1 MAKVY
6 RVSLRHERKKLKQL
20 TQADNHNYRRN
31 DYQRSNIDPERTHLN
46 KTYYR
51 MYDDPSLSL
60 KQMIE
65 RRIEEIPPNE
75 RPKIVDKGNNET
87 VFAVELVLQAS
98 PEFFEDHPDKLDDW
112 INSNVEFIKKRYG
125 ENLLDIVLHLDE
137 KTPHFHIH
145 VLPLER
151 TQKKKRLGAKQKAA
165 GMEQQYY
172 TSYSFNAKKLFS
184 PTEQSRNQD
193 AFVKPVKHLDIH
205 RGIKNSDKRHV
216 SIHDYH
222 KRVKEAC
229 VLANNKVNRKVEYKI
244 PKPAIKRTLLGN
256 AFEDMP
262 SYYNRVKN
270 DVKTFISEIKEYVRT
285 IEYALHSER
294 DKNALLSNTIE
305 KLNKI
310 CDDDH
315 SLLSTRFDEMKQEL
329 SSLKS
334 IEAKLQYQEQANTHL
349 AQMVATERTEKLE
362 LEKQLY
368 RASQKRSGKDLD
380 R

>member
-1 MAKVY
+1 MAKIY

-31 DYQRSNIDPERTHLN
+31 DYQRSNIDPARTHLN
-46 KTYYR
+46 RTYYR

-98 PEFFEDHPDKLDDW
+98 PEFFENHPDKLDDW

-172 TSYSFNAKKLFS
+172 TSYSLNAKKLFS

-244 PKPAIKRTLLGN
+244 PKPAIKKTLLGN

-262 SYYNRVKN
+262 TYYNRVKN

-305 KLNKI
+305 KINKI

-315 SLLSTRFDEMKQEL
+315 ALLSTRFDEMKQEL
-329 SSLKS
+329 SSLRD
-334 IEAKLQYQEQANTHL
+334 IESKLSYQEQANAHL

-368 RASQKRSGKDLD
+368 RASQKRSSKDLD

>member
-1 MAKVY
+1 MTKVY

-20 TQADNHNYRRN
+20 TQADNHNYRRG

-51 MYDDPSLSL
+51 MYDDPGLSL

-98 PEFFEDHPDKLDDW
+98 PEFFEDHPEKLDDW

-315 SLLSTRFDEMKQEL
+315 GLLSTKFDEMKQEL
-329 SSLKS
+329 SSLRD
-334 IEAKLQYQEQANTHL
+334 IESKLSYQEQANAHL

-368 RASQKRSGKDLD
+368 RASQKHSSSALD